1 MGEVAANEHDAGCQQ
16 RAHDAGRPGTG
27 SRRCRCHPAAAR
39 GKCLRCDREAV
50 RAELGGMPPE
60 AIVGWQERAT
70 GAFVVNVVE
79 VINGF
84 DHGP

>member
-1 MGEVAANEHDAGCQQ
+1 
-16 RAHDAGRPGTG
+16 
-27 SRRCRCHPAAAR
+27 
-39 GKCLRCDREAV
+39 
-50 RAELGGMPPE
+50 MPPE